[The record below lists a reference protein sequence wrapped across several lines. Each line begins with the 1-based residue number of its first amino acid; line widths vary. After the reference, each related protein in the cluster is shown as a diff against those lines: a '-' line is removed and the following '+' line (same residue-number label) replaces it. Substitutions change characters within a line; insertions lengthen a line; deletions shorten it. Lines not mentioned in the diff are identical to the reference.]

1 MNRSLIFFFWTV
13 WSSVSV
19 SRRSVREHA
28 EPSGSDCVARMRR
41 RLRSFGVAERSE
53 RKKKDGGAVARRSVS
68 RPRRAWAWRGMFR
81 CRDRS
86 RRGRARRGGGRVAA
100 AVARGRT
107 PPRHAMPGAKR
118 RVRLPRRVP
127 RRAGWAPAALGP
139 DIRRGS
145 TPLRTDPSRPIDH
158 FEVRGAIAVVVFDVI
173 LELRDRHIVVP
184 IVQQGLPLLLRSV
197 VHDDEPVR
205 EGLHR
210 RIAVPLG

>member
-1 MNRSLIFFFWTV
+1 MIQRLWPNGRKEMLSAAARLCAAPFPGPAAHGHGGAC
-13 WSSVSV
+13 SVV
-19 SRRSVREHA
+19 GIG
-28 EPSGSDCVARMRR
+28 PG
-41 RLRSFGVAERSE
+41 GAER
-53 RKKKDGGAVARRSVS
+53 GV
-68 RPRRAWAWRGMFR
+68 
-81 CRDRS
+81 
-86 RRGRARRGGGRVAA
+86 A

-118 RVRLPRRVP
+118 RVRLPRRGT

-184 IVQQGLPLLLRSV
+184 TVQQGLPLLLRSV

>member
-1 MNRSLIFFFWTV
+1 MAARSRAAPFPGPVAHGHGGACSVVGIGPGGAERGVAADVLPRRLHAGGRRHATRCPER
-13 WSSVSV
+13 SGGSVS
-19 SRRSVREHA
+19 
-28 EPSGSDCVARMRR
+28 
-41 RLRSFGVAERSE
+41 
-53 RKKKDGGAVARRSVS
+53 
-68 RPRRAWAWRGMFR
+68 
-81 CRDRS
+81 
-86 RRGRARRGGGRVAA
+86 
-100 AVARGRT
+100 
-107 PPRHAMPGAKR
+107 
-118 RVRLPRRVP
+118 PRRVP

>member
-1 MNRSLIFFFWTV
+1 MNRSLIF
-13 WSSVSV
+13 
-19 SRRSVREHA
+19 
-28 EPSGSDCVARMRR
+28 
-41 RLRSFGVAERSE
+41 SFGPFGRALALAAVASASTPSLRG
-53 RKKKDGGAVARRSVS
+53 RTAWRGRGGGYDPCRRQTVQKKTVDGGAPVRRSVS

>member
-1 MNRSLIFFFWTV
+1 MLSAAAPGAPLRLPAPP
-13 WSSVSV
+13 
-19 SRRSVREHA
+19 RMGMAGHD
-28 EPSGSDCVARMRR
+28 PLSGS
-41 RLRSFGVAERSE
+41 SRSE
-53 RKKKDGGAVARRSVS
+53 AEGPSPPART
-68 RPRRAWAWRGMFR
+68 RRT
-81 CRDRS
+81 
-86 RRGRARRGGGRVAA
+86 GR
-100 AVARGRT
+100 
-107 PPRHAMPGAKR
+107 
-118 RVRLPRRVP
+118 
-127 RRAGWAPAALGP
+127 APAALGP

-184 IVQQGLPLLLRSV
+184 TVQQGLPLLLRSV

>member
-1 MNRSLIFFFWTV
+1 MIST
-13 WSSVSV
+13 
-19 SRRSVREHA
+19 RRISAPLRFPAPPRMGMAGHV
-28 EPSGSDCVARMRR
+28 PLSGSVPEGPSAAWRR
-41 RLRSFGVAERSE
+41 TCCRGGCTRADAATPRDARSE
-53 RKKKDGGAVARRSVS
+53 AEGPS
-68 RPRRAWAWRGMFR
+68 PRRG
-81 CRDRS
+81 
-86 RRGRARRGGGRVAA
+86 
-100 AVARGRT
+100 T
-107 PPRHAMPGAKR
+107 
-118 RVRLPRRVP
+118 

-184 IVQQGLPLLLRSV
+184 TVQQGLPLLLRSV

>member
-1 MNRSLIFFFWTV
+1 MNRSLDFFFWTV

-19 SRRSVREHA
+19 SRRSVCEHA
-28 EPSGSDCVARMRR
+28 GRSPDCVARAWR
-41 RLRSFGVAERSE
+41 RLRFRRS
-53 RKKKDGGAVARRSVS
+53 RTVQKKSRRRGALVRRSVS

-81 CRDRS
+81 CRNR
-86 RRGRARRGGGRVAA
+86 
-100 AVARGRT
+100 
-107 PPRHAMPGAKR
+107 PGAKR
-118 RVRLPRRVP
+118 RVRLPRRGT

-184 IVQQGLPLLLRSV
+184 TVQQGLPLLLRSV

>member
-1 MNRSLIFFFWTV
+1 M
-13 WSSVSV
+13 
-19 SRRSVREHA
+19 
-28 EPSGSDCVARMRR
+28 
-41 RLRSFGVAERSE
+41 
-53 RKKKDGGAVARRSVS
+53 
-68 RPRRAWAWRGMFR
+68 
-81 CRDRS
+81 
-86 RRGRARRGGGRVAA
+86 
-100 AVARGRT
+100 
-107 PPRHAMPGAKR
+107 
-118 RVRLPRRVP
+118 
-127 RRAGWAPAALGP
+127 GP

-184 IVQQGLPLLLRSV
+184 TVQQGLPLLLRSV